1 MIIDVA
7 EQDFAER
14 VLEASRET
22 PVVVDF
28 WAGWCRPCLVL
39 GPVLE
44 GLAEEHE
51 GRFVLAKV
59 DVDANQGLAARY
71 GVQGI
76 PAVKGFRDGEVISEF
91 VGAQPP
97 DMVRLW
103 LRDVLPSEAE
113 PVAAEAAR
121 AEEEGN
127 VERAE
132 GGFRRA
138 LELDPDHGGATLG
151 LARVLL
157 ARGERAEAGR
167 VAARLPGSAEARA
180 IGARAALAERL
191 PTDGDLDELRSR
203 AETDPD
209 AALAVA
215 AAEAGEGRPGDALER
230 LLRLIAAGG
239 GTRDR
244 ARDLMVT
251 IFGSLGDDHPLVR
264 EYRPRLASALY

>member
-138 LELDPDHGGATLG
+138 LELDPDHEGATLG